1 LGAGEESVT
10 ASNDQEIK
18 VGVEFVEKRIERCPA
33 HVFSVA
39 HHIAV
44 SRPDPENRSKK
55 FDNTQ
60 E

>member
-1 LGAGEESVT
+1 VT
-10 ASNDQEIK
+10 ASNDDEIK
-18 VGVEFVEKRIERCPA
+18 VGVEFVEKRIERSPA

-39 HHIAV
+39 HHIAI